1 MKKLLSL
8 FVVLFSVASVFAQM
22 VSSKLSGYDGPVNCV
37 VFINTQTG
45 LAGCNDGKVFK
56 TTNAGQEWF
65 SVTVVNDP
73 TARFYKIRF
82 YNNLTG
88 YAVTHNGQNKMTTDA
103 GNTWSTIGPGAGP
116 TKDLYILSASSIIT
130 CGSNG
135 KVYKTTNS
143 GTNWTNLSP
152 SGGSSYGFNGITFS
166 PSGKGLICSEGLWVS
181 TNQGQQWNNTI
192 ASLHGMTIVFNGN
205 TCYMVGGDGTGN
217 CAVHRSLNEGSSW
230 STQSFQ
236 VGLFGDI
243 SFANASTG
251 YIIGQTFSPEDQAFL
266 YKTTNNGGTWDQ
278 IMTKAGRMYCVTAT
292 SSHVFMGSDSGN
304 VLRDNVLIG
313 ITPISTEVP
322 NSFALNQN
330 YPNPFNPTTNIEFAL
345 TKATHVKLTV
355 FNSTGTEVATLVNE
369 KLSIGSYKVDFNGS
383 NLASGV
389 YFYKLQ
395 TSDFVQTK
403 KMILVK

>member
-1 MKKLLSL
+1 MQRIPLHELIIT
-8 FVVLFSVASVFAQM
+8 FAR
-22 VSSKLSGYDGPVNCV
+22 SSGP
-37 VFINTQTG
+37 G
-45 LAGCNDGKVFK
+45 
-56 TTNAGQEWF
+56 
-65 SVTVVNDP
+65 
-73 TARFYKIRF
+73 
-82 YNNLTG
+82 
-88 YAVTHNGQNKMTTDA
+88 GQNV
-103 GNTWSTIGPGAGP
+103 N
-116 TKDLYILSASSIIT
+116 
-130 CGSNG
+130 
-135 KVYKTTNS
+135 KTS
-143 GTNWTNLSP
+143 
-152 SGGSSYGFNGITFS
+152 
-166 PSGKGLICSEGLWVS
+166 
-181 TNQGQQWNNTI
+181 
-192 ASLHGMTIVFNGN
+192 
-205 TCYMVGGDGTGN
+205 
-217 CAVHRSLNEGSSW
+217 
-230 STQSFQ
+230 
-236 VGLFGDI
+236 
-243 SFANASTG
+243 
-251 YIIGQTFSPEDQAFL
+251 
-266 YKTTNNGGTWDQ
+266 
-278 IMTKAGRMYCVTAT
+278 TKAGRMYCVTAT